1 MTRDRNAISLGI
13 ASLIVIALI
22 IVVGF
27 GVYLYDTF
35 ITTST
40 ISNDV
45 GTTYTSFPQFTT
57 FTTVTRTTL
66 SFGGSTYLTT
76 TGEYSGCIPPIQCYL
91 TTVTTEINGNTS
103 LSSTSTTSA
112 SAQQQTS
119 SSSQCT
125 VHAYGIIGLTIVNSS
140 SAKPL
145 SGLPVEVSETSP
157 CGKYNLGSMITDS
170 NGTIMTQGLGSLS
183 FGIKYDGLQYI
194 VTGQAG
200 PMSLTCI
207 TLYVPSDRVVNSSS
221 TMSSPSPNYC

>member
-1 MTRDRNAISLGI
+1 LAKKANSAISLGI

-22 IVVGF
+22 IIVGF
-27 GVYLYDTF
+27 GVYLNDTF
-35 ITTST
+35 NMTST
-40 ISNDV
+40 MANNV
-45 GTTYTSFPQFTT
+45 GTTYTSFPKFTT

-103 LSSTSTTSA
+103 LDTTSA
-112 SAQQQTS
+112 TSVSTQLQTS
-119 SSSQCT
+119 SSSVCI
-125 VHAYGIIGLTIVNSS
+125 VYGILGLTIINSS

-157 CGKYNLGSMITDS
+157 CGKYNLGSMITDA
-170 NGTIMTQGLGSLS
+170 NGTIMTQGLGTFS
-183 FGIKYDGLQYI
+183 FGLQYN

-200 PMSLTCI
+200 PMSLSCV
-207 TLYVPSDRVVNSSS
+207 TLYVPSERVVNSSS